1 MFDDV
6 WKWSAGT
13 STTAYQIWGWGASN
27 LVLALGWVKSR
38 FDAWPFWLGELLLGG
53 PLMAALLWRQW
64 QENRL
69 DRAVWSYGVFL
80 FAFFFVSRFLNENY
94 LSYILAFLA
103 LGALI
108 REDAGGSIVHEG

>member
-1 MFDDV
+1 MLDDV

-13 STTAYQIWGWGASN
+13 SETAYQIWGWGASN
-27 LVLALGWVKSR
+27 LVLAFGWVKSR
-38 FDAWPFWLGELLLGG
+38 FDAWPFLMAELLVGI

-64 QENRL
+64 HENRL
-69 DRAVWSYGVFL
+69 GRVLWRYGVFL

-103 LGALI
+103 LGALVG
-108 REDAGGSIVHEG
+108 EDAGAKTANEG